1 MWYSVI
7 CSFLLQSG
15 AHFIVG
21 CLGWCGTLPTFMTSV
36 AKVDPRNVYG
46 INVGRFMSEEINN
59 WVQIV
64 NSKTGRTPR
73 FNELCLK
80 LPDFQ

>member
-1 MWYSVI
+1 MLYMLVYMVQLI

-15 AHFIVG
+15 AHFSRVFRESQKSI
-21 CLGWCGTLPTFMTSV
+21 PETFMVLTSV
-36 AKVDPRNVYG
+36 GLCQK
-46 INVGRFMSEEINN
+46 EENN

-64 NSKTGRTPR
+64 NSKTGRTPQ
-73 FNELCLK
+73 FNELGLK